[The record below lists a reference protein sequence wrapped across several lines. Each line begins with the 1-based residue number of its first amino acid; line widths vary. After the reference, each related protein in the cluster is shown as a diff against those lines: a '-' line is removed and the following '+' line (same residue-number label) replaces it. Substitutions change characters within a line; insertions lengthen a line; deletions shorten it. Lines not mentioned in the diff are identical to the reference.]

1 MRGVP
6 RLHVITDRARGHDP
20 LALADA
26 AVTGGADLVQLR
38 DKEAS
43 DAQMRAWAAA
53 IAARCA
59 GTATRALVNDRVDI
73 AVGAG
78 LGAHVGH
85 GDLDPWTARA
95 RLGPDALLGATA
107 NDLGELAALAD
118 APIDY
123 VGVGPVFGTVNKRDP
138 APTLGLEGLAAMVRA
153 ARVPV
158 IAIGSVRADR
168 VPAVLA
174 TGAWGVAVLGAV
186 TAAAVPPREAV
197 EVLARALHDVL
208 GARWARG

>member
-1 MRGVP
+1 
-6 RLHVITDRARGHDP
+6 VIVGGGRFQVIA
-20 LALADA
+20 
-26 AVTGGADLVQLR
+26 GGADLVQLR

-43 DAQMRAWAAA
+43 DAQMRAWAEA

-123 VGVGPVFGTVNKRDP
+123 VGVGPVFGTFNKRDP
-138 APTLGLEGLAAMVRA
+138 APTLGLDGLAAMVRA

-168 VPAVLA
+168 VPAMLA

-186 TAAAVPPREAV
+186 TAASVPPREAV